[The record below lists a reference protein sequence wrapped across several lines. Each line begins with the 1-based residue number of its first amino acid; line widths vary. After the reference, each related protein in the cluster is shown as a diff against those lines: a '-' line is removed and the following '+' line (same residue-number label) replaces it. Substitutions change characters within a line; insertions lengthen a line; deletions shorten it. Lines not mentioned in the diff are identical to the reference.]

1 MDCVRK
7 SGGWLQGIQYFRA
20 IAVIEVIV
28 FHVTEVG
35 LFSSALWTV
44 TALSPFMFFGV
55 PHFIF
60 ISGVVLYNK
69 YNNGFSLPTF
79 YKKRF
84 NSVLPPYLVWSTFY
98 VAFYYGVPT
107 VYTYLFHHP
116 TAQLGSNQ
124 SCFAHRH
131 VPART
136 GCRISVSMV
145 CGDNNTVVS
154 TLPSTRQDLQP
165 PCERK

>member
-1 MDCVRK
+1 MDGYKESNIFGPLPSLR
-7 SGGWLQGIQYFRA
+7 S
-20 IAVIEVIV
+20 
-28 FHVTEVG
+28 
-35 LFSSALWTV
+35 LFSALQRLACSLVLWII
-44 TALSPFMFFGV
+44 TALSAFTFFGV

-69 YNNGFSLPTF
+69 YNNGFSLSTF